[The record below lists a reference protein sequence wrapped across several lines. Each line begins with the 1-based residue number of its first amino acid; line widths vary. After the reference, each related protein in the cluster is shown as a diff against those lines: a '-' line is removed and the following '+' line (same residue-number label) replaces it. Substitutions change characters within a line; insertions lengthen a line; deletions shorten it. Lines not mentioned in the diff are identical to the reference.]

1 MVFLN
6 YIPFVH
12 VLALIGIWFVPAW
25 TTLARTGTFLA
36 LLYLFPALAARILL
50 ACSPIRS
57 ERIKA
62 GTREFFTWWATFQF
76 QVLFCRLPFLEE
88 ILRFAPGLYSQ
99 WLRLWGAKVGRFT
112 YWAAGTLITDRS
124 FLMIGNDV
132 VFGAGVRLNS
142 HVIGKSDDGRLE
154 LLLASIEVGDRALI
168 GGYSLLTAGTR
179 ISANEASRAF
189 LISPPFS
196 EWKDGKRVRNGVEQD
211 QT

>member
-1 MVFLN
+1 
-6 YIPFVH
+6 
-12 VLALIGIWFVPAW
+12 
-25 TTLARTGTFLA
+25 
-36 LLYLFPALAARILL
+36 
-50 ACSPIRS
+50 
-57 ERIKA
+57 
-62 GTREFFTWWATFQF
+62 
-76 QVLFCRLPFLEE
+76 
-88 ILRFAPGLYSQ
+88 
-99 WLRLWGAKVGRFT
+99 
-112 YWAAGTLITDRS
+112 
-124 FLMIGNDV
+124 MIGNDV